1 MCFIDEIYSRRQIQE
16 MLGGGSVIF
25 LPNKN
30 GIVTCACLD
39 PNLNIC
45 NIDNQLRI
53 LVAEGKGT
61 RRAANL
67 LINEPNKSTPIRI
80 FIKRDVAAFQYIGKF
95 VVTEYTENIKEINLF
110 CDDLKLEHNR
120 IMAILMTKISD

>member
-1 MCFIDEIYSRRQIQE
+1 MLVSILTLIY
-16 MLGGGSVIF
+16 
-25 LPNKN
+25 
-30 GIVTCACLD
+30 
-39 PNLNIC
+39 C

-80 FIKRDVAAFQYIGKF
+80 FIKIDVAAFQYIGKF

>member
-39 PNLNIC
+39 PNLNI
-45 NIDNQLRI
+45 L
-53 LVAEGKGT
+53 
-61 RRAANL
+61 
-67 LINEPNKSTPIRI
+67 
-80 FIKRDVAAFQYIGKF
+80 
-95 VVTEYTENIKEINLF
+95 
-110 CDDLKLEHNR
+110 
-120 IMAILMTKISD
+120 